1 MVQRVSTVA
10 FEGIEARAVDVQV
23 QVAPGLPAFAIVGL
37 PDKAVSEARE
47 RVRSALIASGPARRI
62 TVNLAPADLPKE
74 GSHYDLPIALGLIAA
89 IGAIPSDALSGF
101 TVLGELG
108 LDGSIAPVAGVLP
121 AAIGANS
128 RDEGLICPAACGS
141 EAAWA
146 SPDIQIIAAK
156 SLIQI
161 ANHFKGT
168 QVLSRPQPK
177 VHEREETLPD
187 LRDIK
192 GQESAKRALEIAA
205 AGGHHLLMI
214 GSPGA
219 GKSMLAARLPSI
231 LPPLSPSELL
241 EVSMIAREETLPDL
255 RDIKGQE
262 SAKRALE
269 IAAAGGHH
277 LLMIGSPGAGKSM
290 LAARLPSILP
300 PLSPSELLE
309 VSMIASVAGEIR
321 DGALTARRPFRSP
334 HHSASM
340 AALTGGGM
348 RAKPGEISLAH
359 QGVLFLD
366 ELPEFDPRVLDSLR
380 QPLENGEVSVSRANH
395 RVTYPARFM
404 LVAAM
409 NPCRCGHAYEPG
421 YSCKRGQLDRCT
433 SDYQVRISGPLMDR
447 IDLRIE
453 VPAVTAAD
461 LILPPP
467 SEGSAEVAARVAA
480 ARDIQL
486 ARYAAAGMPHVRT
499 NAEAP
504 ASLLDTIAQPDAH
517 GTKLLRDAAETMKLT
532 ARGYHRVLRVART
545 LADLDGAEKIGRLH
559 LAEALSYRALAE
571 DLRRA
576 A

>member
-1 MVQRVSTVA
+1 
-10 FEGIEARAVDVQV
+10 
-23 QVAPGLPAFAIVGL
+23 
-37 PDKAVSEARE
+37 
-47 RVRSALIASGPARRI
+47 VRSALIASGLALPARRI

-74 GSHYDLPIALGLIAA
+74 GSHYDLPIALGLMAA
-89 IGAIPSDALSGF
+89 IGAIPPDALSGF

-108 LDGSIAPVAGVLP
+108 LDGSIAAVAGVLP
-121 AAIGANS
+121 AAIGANA
-128 RDEGLICPAACGS
+128 REEGLICPAACGA

-146 SPDIQIIAAK
+146 SPDIQIVAAH

-168 QVLSRPQPK
+168 QVLSQPR
-177 VHEREETLPD
+177 VHEQEANALD

-205 AGGHHLLMI
+205 AGGHHLLM
-214 GSPGA
+214 
-219 GKSMLAARLPSI
+219 M
-231 LPPLSPSELL
+231 
-241 EVSMIAREETLPDL
+241 
-255 RDIKGQE
+255 
-262 SAKRALE
+262 
-269 IAAAGGHH
+269 
-277 LLMIGSPGAGKSM
+277 GSPGAGKSM

-321 DGALTARRPFRSP
+321 DGALTAKRPFRAP

-380 QPLENGEVSVSRANH
+380 QPLENGEVAVSRANH

-421 YSCKRGQLDRCT
+421 FSCKRGRIDRCT
-433 SDYQVRISGPLMDR
+433 SDYQARISGPLMDR

-467 SEGSAEVAARVAA
+467 AEGSAEVAARVAA

-486 ARYAAAGMPHVRT
+486 RRYAAAGLPHVRT

-504 ASLLDTIAQPDAH
+504 ASLLETIAQPDAA
-517 GTKLLRDAAETMKLT
+517 GTKLLREASETMRLS

-545 LADLDGAEKIGRLH
+545 LADLDGAEKIGKLH

-571 DLRRA
+571 DVRRA